1 MSKKQ
6 PDWSGCFLVWVCKYA
21 TLRKIPPFSMVLPL
35 GPLLKKSV
43 SDFRA
48 LLRPLMVGAVVIGLL
63 LGLIAFRAQKS
74 VGEEIGTL
82 IGGMENAA
90 GDPEQLQDLMM
101 RMQQGDGEAMQR
113 MGEMMGEEGAIPP
126 AAAAA
131 FVGSIFTFVLAM
143 WVISIIG
150 TYYYLVVATG
160 RHMNTAEALRQTLG
174 KIVSLIGLSIWI
186 GVRSF
191 VWVPFIGVVFGIML
205 MPRFVPAPVLLLRD
219 GKSIF
224 ESASMSYARTSGY
237 WGKILGNTIVAMLCG
252 FVVFVAISM
261 VLRVVS
267 PVSLLLT
274 GVIGSIAS
282 QLLFAYFSVFT
293 VTLAATVLENP
304 LVPAAAANT
313 QKAA

>member
-1 MSKKQ
+1 
-6 PDWSGCFLVWVCKYA
+6 
-21 TLRKIPPFSMVLPL
+21 MVLPL
-35 GPLLKKSV
+35 GSLLKKSV

-74 VGEEIGTL
+74 VGEGIGTL
-82 IGGMENAA
+82 IGGMENAD
-90 GDPEQLQDLMM
+90 GDPERLQDLIM
-101 RMQQGDGEAMQR
+101 RMQQGDGEAMQK
-113 MGEMMGEEGAIPP
+113 MGEMMGEEGTIPP

-131 FVGSIFTFVLAM
+131 FVGSTFMFIIAM
-143 WVISIIG
+143 WVISVIG

-160 RHMNTAEALRQTLG
+160 RYMKPGEALRQTIN
-174 KIVSLIGLSIWI
+174 KIISLIALSIWI

-191 VWVPFIGVVFGIML
+191 AWVPFIGVVFGIVL

-219 GKSIF
+219 GKGIF

-252 FVVFVAISM
+252 FVVFIALTMTLS
-261 VLRVVS
+261 VLRSVS
-267 PVSLLLT
+267 PFLT
-274 GVIGSIAS
+274 GVVGSIVS

-293 VTLAATVLENP
+293 VTLAVTILENP
-304 LVPAAAANT
+304 LVPTAAANA